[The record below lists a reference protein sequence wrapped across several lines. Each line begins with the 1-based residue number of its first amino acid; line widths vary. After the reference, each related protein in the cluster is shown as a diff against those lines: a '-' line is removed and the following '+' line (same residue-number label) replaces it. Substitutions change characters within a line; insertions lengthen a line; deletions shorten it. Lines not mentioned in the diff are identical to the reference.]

1 MAGMK
6 KVFLAASVALVSGA
20 TWAQGISVTVNGSP
34 VAFPKQG
41 PIQAPDG
48 SILVPLR
55 EVFESLG
62 ASVQFLPKT
71 RTINATRA
79 TTTIVLQLGESV
91 GYVNGKPKS
100 LPTPAQN
107 IAGTTMLPL
116 RLISEAFGAEVKWD
130 ANARLVAITLAGAK
144 PVTSTGVGGGKVVPA
159 LERPDKSENPA
170 EKPIV
175 IPVKGLTPEEIK
187 NAAAGGGAAP
197 TQPVVLPN
205 PPTIAAVKTDALAGT
220 LTAIAPDKLTV
231 QPVGGLPETVA
242 LSPDAIVL
250 VKIGEAPQVRQDL
263 AALKSG
269 DAVQLKRDS
278 QGRVFLVEVSYEERV
293 GVIKSLEALGDRW
306 IALFTEGGPAE
317 VETLADVSKLGAPS
331 SLSQVHAGERVRLR
345 VNPLT
350 KRAVALSVIEAEKPA
365 SPKVEVLKVTHNAS
379 PKWVKGGDTITFTV
393 TGTPAAKG
401 TLRVPGLA
409 GAEALPLIETSPGS
423 YIANITIPAGVALK
437 DATALA
443 TLTLDTLSSP
453 TVAAAETFV
462 IDAVGPVLGT
472 VTPTEGSELTDARP
486 NFTGT
491 YSDQGSGTDPKRMQL
506 AVNGEDVTGRAIFT
520 ETFFTYQPQSDLPQ
534 GPVVAK
540 LTARD
545 AAGNETSR
553 EWRFTVIPTALLS
566 SVVALPDNRPL
577 NFGDILTIKAIGAPG
592 SKATVTI
599 GARVKDQP
607 LKEDSPGVYV
617 GSYTVQKDDVFVAAP
632 VSVTVTDA
640 RGRTATQRA
649 ANTVTV
655 TAGPPETPIIDQPQT
670 GAAVGNSVVLSGRSL
685 PNATVK
691 ITVRYA
697 GKRATIL
704 SAVGLIGEYT
714 AKADASGRWSTE
726 PILLRVPKELTG
738 LVFTAEV
745 TATGTGGKTSGT
757 ATVKFKK

>member
-1 MAGMK
+1 MK
-6 KVFLAASVALVSGA
+6 KVFLAVSLAMVSGA
-20 TWAQGISVTVNGSP
+20 TWAQGISVTVNGNP

-41 PIQAPDG
+41 PLQAPDG

-71 RTINATRA
+71 RTITATRG
-79 TTTIVLQLGESV
+79 TTTVALQLGESV

-130 ANARLVAITLAGAK
+130 ANARLVAIVLVGAK
-144 PVTSTGVGGGKVVPA
+144 PVTSTGVGKLPPPPA
-159 LERPDKSENPA
+159 Q

-175 IPVKGLTPEEIK
+175 IPVKGLTPDEIK
-187 NAAAGGGAAP
+187 NAGGGAPPVP
-197 TQPVVLPN
+197 TQPLQLNPLAVV
-205 PPTIAAVKTDALAGT
+205 VKTEPVAGT
-220 LTAIAPDKLTV
+220 LTAITAESLTV
-231 QPVGGLPETVA
+231 QPASGLPETLP

-250 VKIGEAPQVRQDL
+250 VKVGDAPQVRQEV
-263 AALKSG
+263 AALKAG

-278 QGRVFLVEVSYEERV
+278 LGRAFLIEVSYDERV
-293 GVIKSLEALGDRW
+293 GVLKSLEALGDRW

-317 VETLADVSKLGAPS
+317 VETLADIKKLGNPS
-331 SLSQVHAGERVRLR
+331 SLSEVKPGERVRLR
-345 VNPLT
+345 INPVS
-350 KRAVALSVIEAEKPA
+350 KRAVALSVIEGEKPVT
-365 SPKVEVLKVTHNAS
+365 PRVEVLKVTHNAS

-423 YIANITIPAGVALK
+423 YVANITIPAGVALK

-443 TLTLDTLSSP
+443 TLTLDSLSSP
-453 TVAAAETFV
+453 TVAASETFV
-462 IDAVGPVLGT
+462 IDAVGPTIGT
-472 VTPTEGSELTDARP
+472 VTPTENSELTEARP

-491 YSDQGSGTDPKRMQL
+491 YSDQGSGTDPRKMQL
-506 AVNGEDVTGRAIFT
+506 AINGEDVTGRAIFSD
-520 ETFFTYQPQSDLPQ
+520 TFFTYQPPADLPQ

-545 AAGNETSR
+545 SAGNETSR

-566 SVVALPDNRPL
+566 SVVALPDDRPL
-577 NFGDILTIKAIGAPG
+577 NFGDVLTIKAVGAPG
-592 SKATVTI
+592 SKATFTL
-599 GARVKDQP
+599 GAKVKDQP
-607 LKEDSPGVYV
+607 LKEDSPGVYI
-617 GSYTVQKDDVFVAAP
+617 GSYTVQKQDVMVAVP
-632 VSVTVTDA
+632 VSVTVTDV

-649 ANTVTV
+649 TNVVTV
-655 TAGPPETPIIDQPQT
+655 TAGPPEIPIIDQPQD
-670 GAAVGNSVVLSGRSL
+670 GASVGGSVVLSGRSL
-685 PNATVK
+685 PNATIKV
-691 ITVRYA
+691 TVRYA
-697 GKRATIL
+697 GKRASIL
-704 SAVGLIGEYT
+704 SASGLIGEVT
-714 AKADASGRWSTE
+714 AKADATGRWSTQ
-726 PILLRVPKELTG
+726 PIVLRVPKELTG

-745 TATGTGGKTSGT
+745 TATGTGGKDSST